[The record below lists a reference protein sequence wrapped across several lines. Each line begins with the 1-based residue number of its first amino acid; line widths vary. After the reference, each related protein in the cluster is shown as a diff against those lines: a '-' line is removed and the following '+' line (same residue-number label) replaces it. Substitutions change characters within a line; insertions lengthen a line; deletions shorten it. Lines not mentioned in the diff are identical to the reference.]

1 MIGQD
6 SIQTTFVAPA
16 VTDSAAKPSTRPQTP
31 YQVLRLLPKDAT
43 PAQQDSAIQAWLT
56 PVEIH
61 YSEQPDT
68 LHLPGEDA
76 PRDLTEVNIPV
87 YYRENYFS
95 KDTLYHEELGGGG
108 YGVAGDP
115 VPEILSNDNVI
126 TGLLIL
132 CFLFIAFT
140 WSRISDFIVRQ
151 LKTFFY
157 LQRADRD
164 ITETGNEMKFQF
176 VFIGLTCLVYGLLY
190 YLYVTAYIADTFTLS
205 SEYTI
210 LAIFIAVFLLYFTLR
225 FVIYSG
231 VNILFFNSKDNKKF
245 LTSLLFL
252 TAMEGAVMFPILL
265 LLAYLH
271 FSPVYAAIYCAF
283 VLILV
288 KMLTF
293 YKSYIIFFKQK
304 RVFLQ
309 IFLYFCALEMV
320 PLIALWGGLS
330 VIVDIFK
337 IKI

>member
-1 MIGQD
+1 M
-6 SIQTTFVAPA
+6 
-16 VTDSAAKPSTRPQTP
+16 
-31 YQVLRLLPKDAT
+31 PKDAT

-231 VNILFFNSKDNKKF
+231 V
-245 LTSLLFL
+245 FL
-252 TAMEGAVMFPILL
+252 TAMEGAVLFPILL